1 MVEKLILILGDQL
14 TEDISSLR
22 ELDPGKDVIIM
33 AEVLGEASYVAHH
46 PKKIILIFSA
56 MRSFSDKLR
65 SLGWEPKRVFDQE
78 IDLIVQY
85 YKYHHPLPYL

>member
-65 SLGWEPKRVFDQE
+65 SLGYRVEYSFFDDPQNT
-78 IDLIVQY
+78 
-85 YKYHHPLPYL
+85 